1 MKLILHCYY
10 KINKF
15 SGVIIM
21 RDILREVGM
30 IARCFESI
38 ANIEFKEY
46 NLAKNQYI
54 YLVRICE
61 NPGIIQERIADMLKV
76 DRSTASRAI
85 EKLKKADFIKKVS
98 DDKNKKNVKLYAT
111 EVGYEIFNILKS
123 DEKYSNDVALK
134 GLTSEELEILLKL
147 LGRIR
152 GNIEPDWELVKS
164 GGKRL
169 YPRYKE
175 GL

>member
-1 MKLILHCYY
+1 
-10 KINKF
+10 
-15 SGVIIM
+15 M

-54 YLVRICE
+54 YLVRIYE

-85 EKLKKADFIKKVS
+85 EKLRVSGFIEKVS
-98 DDKNKKNVKLYAT
+98 SEENKKNICLYAT
-111 EVGYEIFNILKS
+111 EKGKEVYDLLKS
-123 DEKYSNDVALK
+123 DEEYSNEVALK
-134 GLTSEELEILLKL
+134 DLTTEELELLSKL
-147 LGRIR
+147 LRKIR
-152 GNIEPDWELVKS
+152 ENIEPDWELVKS
-164 GGKRL
+164 GGKRPYL
-169 YPRYKE
+169 RK
-175 GL
+175 

>member
-1 MKLILHCYY
+1 
-10 KINKF
+10 
-15 SGVIIM
+15 M

-61 NPGIIQERIADMLKV
+61 NPGIIQERIADILKV

-85 EKLKKADFIKKVS
+85 EKLKKAGFIDKVS
-98 DDKNKKNVKLYAT
+98 DEENKKNIRLYAT
-111 EVGYEIFNILKS
+111 EKGEKIYIMLKS
-123 DEKYSNDVALK
+123 DEEYSNNVALM
-134 GLTSEELEILLKL
+134 GFTPEELEILLKL
-147 LGRIR
+147 LSRIR

-169 YPRYKE
+169 YPRYLKRP
-175 GL
+175 

>member
-1 MKLILHCYY
+1 
-10 KINKF
+10 
-15 SGVIIM
+15 M

-61 NPGIIQERIADMLKV
+61 NPGIIQERVADMLKV

-85 EKLKKADFIKKVS
+85 EKLKIAGFIEKVS
-98 DDKNKKNVKLYAT
+98 DQENKKNIRLYPT
-111 EVGYEIFNILKS
+111 QKGQEIYSLLKS
-123 DEKYSNDVALK
+123 DEEYSNKVALS
-134 GLTSEELEILLKL
+134 GLTAEELELLSKL
-147 LGRIR
+147 LRRIR
-152 GNIEPDWELVKS
+152 ENIEPDWELVKS
-164 GGKRL
+164 GGRRP
-169 YPRYKE
+169 YSR
-175 GL
+175 